1 VVINRP
7 EFGPVAAGVRGFWA
21 GLGGWLRLCAI
32 LCATR
37 PDPGG
42 SAGIHE
48 CLIMPLTCDDVLSVT
63 QVNGFTSTRNA

>member
-1 VVINRP
+1 V
-7 EFGPVAAGVRGFWA
+7 
-21 GLGGWLRLCAI
+21 CHQ
-32 LCATR
+32 

-48 CLIMPLTCDDVLSVT
+48 CLIMALTCDDALSVT